1 MLPGRIKGHVR
12 ATVRNTITSGRRM
25 GFFPTRR
32 FALICHQRSGS
43 NMLTSILNQH
53 PDVIMRGQ
61 ILKDDPD
68 YQAQLQEM
76 GMVPFTGKLF
86 DDGIEARRQ
95 FDRLQEQAGER
106 EDRNAR
112 ETVESF
118 YHSQGFDS
126 HRSVIGIKFHGGTLY
141 RDEIEAIFLGTTP
154 YDIILLH
161 RENLLAAG
169 ISWYQARVLDQWVSK
184 SEKIEKP
191 TIEIDIPLLLEFV
204 ERTRDDI
211 AEWKGM
217 LEKHRH
223 PYLELTY
230 EQITSPDFSYDTIWN
245 HLDVRSIEQ
254 PKPKTYKLLKDYQ
267 HISNID
273 AIREAFAGR
282 ELGAV

>member
-1 MLPGRIKGHVR
+1 
-12 ATVRNTITSGRRM
+12 M
-25 GFFPTRR
+25 GLFPTRR

-53 PDVIMRGQ
+53 PEVIMRGQ

-68 YQAQLQEM
+68 YQAQLREM

-86 DDGIEARRQ
+86 DDGIEARRR
-95 FDRLQEQAGER
+95 FDRLQDRPAER
-106 EDRNAR
+106 EARNAA

-141 RDEIEAIFLGTTP
+141 RDEIEQIFLADTP

-161 RENLLAAG
+161 RDNLLAAG
-169 ISWYQARVLDQWVSK
+169 ISWYQARKLDQWVSK
-184 SEKIEKP
+184 SDKIEKP
-191 TIEIDIPLLLEFV
+191 AIEIEIPLLREFV
-204 ERTRDDI
+204 LRTRDDI
-211 AEWKGM
+211 AEWKRM
-217 LEKHRH
+217 LDKHRH

-245 HLDVRSIEQ
+245 HLRVRSIPQ
-254 PKPKTYKLLKDYQ
+254 PAPKTYKLLKDYR
-267 HISNID
+267 HISNIE
-273 AIREAFAGR
+273 AIRAAFAG
-282 ELGAV
+282 EGLGEV